1 MAVDGR
7 FGLKC
12 FLFFFVLFSKSIVRL
27 PSFAFFTSILCVVS
41 FFFGRSLLLS
51 GETSQT
57 ATIAHYN
64 NTIAESSYN
73 ARGRSVTKLPVSAP
87 GRSALPNSSTNLNIG
102 MDIWNTSHSATV
114 NVKPN
119 EVTAASAMMGRDGV
133 MSEHQ
138 LVLLSSAFMIMRHI
152 IYYAFSI
159 ASCKGFDYD
168 FF

>member
-1 MAVDGR
+1 MLS
-7 FGLKC
+7 F
-12 FLFFFVLFSKSIVRL
+12 FLFVLFSKSIVML
-27 PSFAFFTSILCVVS
+27 PSFAFFTSILCIVS
-41 FFFGRSLLLS
+41 FFWSVFTLS

-57 ATIAHYN
+57 ATIAHCN

-119 EVTAASAMMGRDGV
+119 EVTAASAMVGRDGV

-138 LVLLSSAFMIMRHI
+138 LVLLSSALMIMRHI